1 MHHKVEQD
9 SRSMS
14 QVDLESAIG
23 IDDAVS
29 ADIDLKVDR
38 PIIEKD

>member
-14 QVDLESAIG
+14 QVDLESAMG
-23 IDDAVS
+23 DVVS
-29 ADIDLKVDR
+29 ADIDLKVDK